1 MIGRASNLDE
11 WLINASAEKA
21 VMMNSPVG
29 PGHFWTRL
37 VSVNQWAGGCRRRG
51 WLTLG
56 FALVL
61 AGAIVEIRA
70 AADSWRY
77 RLIEGSEWVD
87 DCPVCDRP
95 TLSLPLRGQ
104 FALELVE
111 ETPIGSRY
119 ELREVDF
126 HTGMGTEWDLRLSGA
141 GVFEVGGEVVLSQ
154 AMRLELRVEVLGEA
168 IQRTF
173 TNAVTTVSRPWPMLD
188 ISLIDISGTSLQ
200 TYRLVLRAAPLREIW
215 FSTANGMTSSNSDP
229 PFERIGSG
237 DLLTSEGRIVRSNWD
252 LLGRLGF
259 MPPTPEIGIDAL
271 EVQPGGEVWFSLN
284 ETMFS
289 EALGL
294 LHEGDLLSEV
304 GRVVKR
310 NQELTGAFQFAGG
323 PSDLGLDA
331 VHVLPD
337 GETWFSLRTAA
348 FSEALGVTVSTGDVL
363 SDHGYIVRSA
373 SELLAHFK
381 PDHSEADIGL
391 DALFAWP
398 SGEIWFSVE
407 SGFMSPTAGGIQ
419 RGDILSDQGF
429 VVIRNLDL
437 VQPFSPLEDLSDFGL
452 DGLWLVTDLALAS
465 EKGPTLEFPAF
476 HADGELELNWD
487 GPGRVFQVERASGPA
502 GPYAPASPILPALQ
516 WRHRVEPAAAQ
527 DFYRVRQW

>member
-1 MIGRASNLDE
+1 M
-11 WLINASAEKA
+11 NASVEKV
-21 VMMNSPVG
+21 VMMN
-29 PGHFWTRL
+29 RL
-37 VSVNQWAGGCRRRG
+37 VEPGRCWARLLPVNQWAGVRRRRG
-51 WLTLG
+51 WLSLG
-56 FALVL
+56 LALVP
-61 AGAIVEIRA
+61 AGGIVEIRA
-70 AADSWRY
+70 AADSWHY

-87 DCPVCDRP
+87 DCPVCGRP
-95 TLSLPLRGQ
+95 TLSSPLRGQ
-104 FALELVE
+104 FTMELIE

-119 ELREVDF
+119 ELRDVDF
-126 HTGMGTEWDLRLSGA
+126 HTGMGTEWDLRLSGT
-141 GVFEVGGEVVLSQ
+141 GVFEVGGEVVLRQ
-154 AMRLELRVEVLGEA
+154 AMRLELRVEGLGEA

-173 TNAVTTVSRPWPMLD
+173 TNELTTVSRPWPMLD
-188 ISLIDISGTSLQ
+188 ISLNDISGTPLQ
-200 TYRLVLRAAPLREIW
+200 TYRLVLRAAPFREIW
-215 FSTANGMTSSNSDP
+215 FSTANGMTSGNSDP
-229 PFERIGSG
+229 PFERISSG
-237 DLLTSEGRIVRSNWD
+237 DFLTGDGRVVRSNSD

-259 MPPTPEIGIDAL
+259 MPPTPEMGIDAL

-284 ETMFS
+284 ESMFS
-289 EALGL
+289 ETLGL
-294 LHEGDLLSEV
+294 LQEGDLLSEV

-310 NQELTGAFQFAGG
+310 NQELTGAFQFAGE

-348 FSEALGVTVSTGDVL
+348 FSEALGVTVGTGDVL

-381 PDHSEADIGL
+381 PDRPEAEVGL
-391 DALFAWP
+391 DALYAWP

-407 SGFMSPTAGGIQ
+407 SGFVSATAGGIQ

-437 VQPFSPLEDLSDFGL
+437 VQPFSPLEDLFDFGL

-465 EKGPTLEFPAF
+465 EKGPTLELAGIQ
-476 HADGELELNWD
+476 ADGELELNWVA
-487 GPGRVFQVERASGPA
+487 PGRVFQVERASEPS
-502 GPYAPASPILPALQ
+502 GPYAPASPILAALQ
-516 WRHRVEPAAAQ
+516 WRHRVEPAAGQ